1 MLSLRRGLIL
11 NSKERG
17 VLSLEILVTI
27 KMYLNS
33 SSFSLMTIAI
43 LEGIMVKKKSHIL
56 WSDSGLLIFQVRD
69 LG

>member
-1 MLSLRRGLIL
+1 MGRVEPEKRF

-27 KMYLNS
+27 KMCLNS

-43 LEGIMVKKKSHIL
+43 LEGIMVKKKSYSL
-56 WSDSGLLIFQVRD
+56 WSDPGFLIFQV
-69 LG
+69 